1 MEDLKALA
9 IFAET
14 VQQKSFRGA
23 AGKLGLSPSVV
34 SYHVSQLEK
43 QVGTP
48 LLYRSTRKI
57 SLTHKGGILYRHAA
71 DMLAA
76 ARKGLDEISAHSA
89 APRGSLT
96 VALPSAL
103 TRAPVTSHMAVFCR
117 NHPGIRMTFI
127 YTDVRP
133 DLIEKGI
140 DLAIRAGKMPD
151 SALMSRR
158 IGTVRR
164 RLVASPEYA
173 ARHPAPARPEDLC
186 KWQWIK
192 LSMLPNERSLRR
204 NDETVRVTYDNQVS
218 VDNVEAMTQFC
229 RHGLGLATPPDFLV
243 DGLVRNGE
251 LSEILPEWQVDPI
264 PMIAVWP
271 PNSVHEANTRRLLDH
286 LAGLPEN

>member
-57 SLTHKGGILYRHAA
+57 SLTHKGKILYRHAA
-71 DMLAA
+71 EMLAS
-76 ARKGLDEISAHSA
+76 ARKGLDEISAHGA
-89 APRGSLT
+89 EPRGSLT

-117 NHPGIRMTFI
+117 NHPGIQVKFI

-133 DLIEKGI
+133 DPIEKGI

-158 IGTVRR
+158 IGTVHR

-173 ARHPAPARPEDLC
+173 GRHPVPTHPQDLSE
-186 KWQWIK
+186 WQWIK
-192 LSMLPNERSLRR
+192 LSMLPNERTLRR
-204 NDETVRVTYDNQVS
+204 EDETVTVHYENQVS

-229 RHGLGLATPPDFLV
+229 RHGLGLSSPPDFLTDDLIRSGKLIKV
-243 DGLVRNGE
+243 
-251 LSEILPEWQVDPI
+251 LPEWKVEPI
-264 PMIAVWP
+264 PMTAVWP
-271 PNSVHEANTRRLLDH
+271 PNSIREANTQRLLDH
-286 LAGLPEN
+286 LDHLPQG